1 MTDFKK
7 DQIVDINQLISAS
20 PLALIGLLGGL
31 ASCTAEIFTFPLDNV
46 KTRMQMN
53 GK

>member
-1 MTDFKK
+1 
-7 DQIVDINQLISAS
+7 
-20 PLALIGLLGGL
+20 LIGLIGGL

-53 GK
+53 GKDGLPNYKNLVDCMK